1 MIERYSTKEMSKLWS
16 DESKF
21 KTWLE
26 VEMAVCEVWA
36 EKGVIPHDAMKVIR
50 EKANFDIER
59 IKEIEQEVHHDV
71 IAFVT
76 CVAENIGPE
85 GRYVHLGLTSSD
97 VIDTAS
103 SLLLTRALDIVI
115 EALVSLINVVRE
127 KAQEFKYV
135 PCIGRTHGVHAEP
148 MTFGLK
154 ILNWLDEL
162 LRGEVR
168 LNSAREMIKVGKISG
183 AVGTY
188 AHCPPDVEEKV
199 CARLGLRP
207 APIST
212 QILQR
217 DKHATIMSSL
227 AILGG
232 TLERIA
238 LEIRHLQRTEVL
250 EAAEPFSS
258 KQKGSSAMPH
268 KRNPILCERIC
279 GMSRLLRGYALAAME
294 NMALWHERD
303 ISHSSVERVI
313 WPDSFNLIHYMILM
327 MQKVISNMD
336 VFGENISKN
345 LDMTRGLIFSQRV
358 LLALVDAGLDRNGA
372 YEIIQSNAKKAWR
385 TGQDFRALCKSDE
398 RITKYLSLELLD
410 SLFDVNYYIRHVDS
424 IFDRFTGNP
433 YIGQ

>member
-1 MIERYSTKEMSKLWS
+1 LIERYTTKEMSELWS
-16 DESKF
+16 DENKF

-26 VEMAVCEVWA
+26 VEMAVCEAWS
-36 EKGVIPHDAMKVIR
+36 EKGVIPFEAMDIIR
-50 EKANFDIER
+50 QRAGFDIDR
-59 IKEIEQEVHHDV
+59 IKEIEKEVHHDV

-76 CVAENIGPE
+76 SVAEKIGPE
-85 GRYVHLGLTSSD
+85 GRYIHLGLTSSD

-103 SLLLTRALDIVI
+103 SLLISRALDILI
-115 EALVSLINVVRE
+115 GALVSLIDVVHE
-127 KAQEFKYV
+127 KANKFKYV

-154 ILNWLDEL
+154 ILNWFDEL
-162 LRGEVR
+162 LRNKARLEEV
-168 LNSAREMIKVGKISG
+168 REMIKVGKISG

-188 AHCPPDVEEKV
+188 AHCPPEIEKRV
-199 CARLGLRP
+199 CAILDLKP

-217 DKHATIMSSL
+217 DKHASVMTNL

-279 GMSRLLRGYALAAME
+279 GMARLLRGYAISAME

-313 WPDSFNLIHYMILM
+313 WPDGFNLAHYMLLTMFRI
-327 MQKVISNMD
+327 IGSID
-336 VFGENISKN
+336 VFVKN
-345 LDMTRGLIFSQRV
+345 MKNNLEITHGLIFSQRV
-358 LLALVDAGLDRNGA
+358 LLALVDAGMDRNSA
-372 YEIIQSNAKKAWR
+372 YEIIQSNAKR
-385 TGQDFRALCKSDE
+385 TWKTGEDFRILCKNDE
-398 RITKYLSLELLD
+398 RITNHLSINTLD
-410 SLFDVNYYIRHVDS
+410 SLFDIEYYLRHVDS
-424 IFDRFTGNP
+424 IFDRCAEKFYKN
-433 YIGQ
+433 I